1 VLLSMANT
9 SVLLNG
15 TPGHRI
21 CHARGLRQGDPLS
34 PMLFPLVMEVLDSLI
49 RRAEEWNLLQC
60 LGMNMVPFR
69 AALYADDLIMFA
81 APSGRDLSMVRTI
94 FDIFE
99 GASGLGCNMTKC
111 QLVPIRYSEEHIQ
124 AGLASF
130 PY

>member
-1 VLLSMANT
+1 VKGRYIQDNFRLGQSSAKLLHARKKPAVLLKVDITRA
-9 SVLLNG
+9 
-15 TPGHRI
+15 
-21 CHARGLRQGDPLS
+21 
-34 PMLFPLVMEVLDSLI
+34 FDSLI

-111 QLVPIRYSEEHIQ
+111 QLVPIQYSEEHIQ